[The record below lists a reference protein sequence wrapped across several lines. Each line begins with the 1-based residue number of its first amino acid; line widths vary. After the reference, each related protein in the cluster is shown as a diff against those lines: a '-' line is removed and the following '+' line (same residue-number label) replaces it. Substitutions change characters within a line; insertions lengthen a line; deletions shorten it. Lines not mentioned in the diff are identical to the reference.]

1 MEIDEENKLIKNS
14 FIFKIDEYLSK
25 NDYFSVDRFNSRFLV
40 KYYINIFIEIAYLN
54 HWSTFMYIDIRN
66 QIIYVNELL
75 RVHIK
80 ISFDIENKLCE
91 IIIYLNRTIEFD
103 NYEIKLCDSEIKKKM
118 VKILQD
124 IKKFTCDVNKN

>member
-103 NYEIKLCDSEIKKKM
+103 NYEIKLCDSEIKKKW
-118 VKILQD
+118 
-124 IKKFTCDVNKN
+124 